1 MQVLVVPST
10 AWPSSAGASRADVA
24 DAVARQVVTAWA
36 RAVPHADVQPVL
48 LGDGSAGFAE
58 TARGHLADPAADG
71 AALFLE
77 TASVAAAE
85 VADVRA
91 RTRDGAADALAE
103 HGSSAPV
110 GELLAAALETCA
122 RTIVVGAGDAL
133 GADTAWADG
142 GAGMLAALAER
153 LGVAGASDRLRQGA
167 GALAGIDAHDLPD
180 LLALRDALAG
190 RDIVVAQRGDR
201 TLLGLG
207 GLAAGLSQHAVGAA
221 TTQRLERNLGDL
233 SLAVGRARS
242 GSLVGRDLLG
252 APVDVATSSPDHL
265 ARALAA
271 TPGAAAGG
279 GVGFMLAA
287 LGARVRRAIDV
298 VADLA
303 HLREKI
309 AASDLVVVV
318 APAIDAAEVH
328 DGVLPAVAQVALDH
342 AVPVAA
348 LVGESEAGRREWSA
362 IGVAGVHE
370 TGHADAAWWTSSD
383 EVGERV
389 ARVART
395 WVL

>member
-1 MQVLVVPST
+1 MQVLVIPST
-10 AWPSSAGASRADVA
+10 AWPSSAGPSGARVA
-24 DAVARQVVTAWA
+24 DAVARRVVDAWV
-36 RAVPHADVQPVL
+36 RAVPGADVRPVL
-48 LGDGSAGFAE
+48 LSDGSAGFAE
-58 TARGHLADPAADG
+58 TARSHLADPAADG
-71 AALFLE
+71 APLFLE
-77 TASVAAAE
+77 TASVAVPHARA
-85 VADVRA
+85 VAP
-91 RTRDGAADALAE
+91 DALAE

-110 GELLAAALETCA
+110 GELLATALETRA

-142 GAGMLAALAER
+142 GAGMLAALAEH
-153 LGVAGASDRLRQGA
+153 LGVPGASDRLRHGA
-167 GALAGIDAHDLPD
+167 GALGGIDAHDLPD

-190 RDIVVAQRGDR
+190 RDVVVAQRGDR

-265 ARALAA
+265 ARTLAA

-287 LGARVRRAIDV
+287 LGARVRRAMDL

-342 AVPVAA
+342 AVPVVA
-348 LVGESEAGRREWSA
+348 LVGGSEAGRREWSA

-370 TGHADAAWWTSSD
+370 TGHDDAGWWTAGEDVS
-383 EVGERV
+383 ERV
-389 ARVART
+389 GRVART